1 MSCRKKGQ
9 TDRTGDTMEVDHSSS
24 VDSHRAASEADTRS
38 SSGPLLPETGDTPSA
53 ADSHKERSASTGSA
67 QRSDGKAEDESP
79 GMDVL
84 ETELERPS
92 APRRVFVHK

>member
-1 MSCRKKGQ
+1 
-9 TDRTGDTMEVDHSSS
+9 MEVDRPSSA
-24 VDSHRAASEADTRS
+24 DSHRAASEADTSS
-38 SSGPLLPETGDTPSA
+38 SSGPLVPDTGSSCSPLVPETGHSRSA
-53 ADSHKERSASTGSA
+53 GNSHKERSASTGNA

-84 ETELERPS
+84 EAERPS